1 MSEQH
6 PKDYEQLITPE
17 QDHDRQE
24 ALSSHHEQL
33 ETARNAYAD
42 KIETIRGAIEHEA
55 VSHEH
60 EINKIEHEQH
70 DEHRPHHYLTKKIK
84 NQQYQKTVAEIQKSL
99 SPSQQRFSK
108 LVHQPAIEKV
118 SEVGAKTIARPS
130 GILGGALFALIGSS
144 IVMYIARHIGFE
156 VPNTIFI
163 LLFITGFAVG
173 LLLELLLHTLHRTKT
188 RKHSPKQY

>member
-6 PKDYEQLITPE
+6 PRDYEQLITPE

-24 ALSSHHEQL
+24 ALASHHEQL
-33 ETARNAYAD
+33 EKSHNAYAE
-42 KIETIRGAIEHEA
+42 KIETIRDAIEHEA

-60 EINKIEHEQH
+60 EPVKLEHEHH
-70 DEHRPHHYLTKKIK
+70 DEHRPHHYLTKRIK
-84 NQQYQKTVAEIQKSL
+84 SQQYKKTVAEVQKSL

-108 LVHQPAIEKV
+108 FVHQPAIEKV

-144 IVMYIARHIGFE
+144 LVLYVARHIGFE

-163 LLFITGFAVG
+163 VLFIFGFIAG
-173 LLLELLLHTLHRTKT
+173 LLIELTLYTIRKTKT
-188 RKHSPKQY
+188 NKQIPKQY